1 LGISHSCPAQVW
13 RDRIGTE
20 FRDNPGWHGTE
31 LMLELV
37 FLLDIVL
44 NFNTTFFE
52 ELSGKEVFDRKR
64 ISVNYLLNHHHKV
77 YAPLDVLASVP
88 FLVETVCGFTGATM
102 DHSITYFKFFKL
114 WRLGRVVRQF
124 GTMNNRAAR
133 ALYLFVSFLLIN
145 HLMAC
150 AYFWMVVRRAPYY
163 GGDETWDGRP
173 SDPMQGET
181 FGRFFPPEGIA
192 DVALQRQYL
201 YAYWFVIMLSAGDNP
216 EPTAN
221 DQFAFTLSSYL
232 IGLIFNAIIIAE
244 VTSFFATM
252 MDNTGRIQ
260 REQMDHVVQTLR
272 YKRVPA
278 KVIHEVRSYLNFQ
291 WQTRQGM
298 DAQDVCD
305 LLPRHLARKVQ
316 MTLVVTGYAADIP
329 MFSILNQTMKLK
341 LIEHLERHVV
351 APKETVFKQGE
362 AATSMF
368 WLVRG
373 SMTIWRRDK
382 PGDEPVVLS
391 KLIPGQSSG
400 EAGLFS
406 RDACHDTS
414 AVADGGAW
422 CELAVLSAASLCELI
437 AEDHSILHWLTLS
450 AQKVQRSIADRV
462 HAQAKAQAHRLSVA
476 SIDVAQ
482 LAALQPKAGSF
493 AKLEHM
499 ADPLKAFLESAEHK
513 LLDREEQLAAFVDDH
528 VQQLRRRLHH
538 AFGSDDGTEAVR
550 KDLVAEVQQATSA
563 ETFAKG
569 LSSNDEDGA
578 LEDTAIL
585 HEIVERVEETTD
597 RSDRLRR
604 RDSELKQKLMAVN
617 AFSGGRSFREERT
630 LGAID
635 HATLSAKAKV
645 HAAAGAVNAFKSHRA
660 AAYEEETEHAKAL
673 DAFQRATSRVRS
685 SNYESSKGLHRLTTK
700 DAGLKFRRSVASV
713 GKVAVLAKRSAGG
726 SLRKVRDSL
735 PKVRASAK
743 VRDSLRGADD
753 RGADALP
760 RGAPKD

>member
-1 LGISHSCPAQVW
+1 
-13 RDRIGTE
+13 
-20 FRDNPGWHGTE
+20 
-31 LMLELV
+31 M
-37 FLLDIVL
+37 
-44 NFNTTFFE
+44 
-52 ELSGKEVFDRKR
+52 
-64 ISVNYLLNHHHKV
+64 
-77 YAPLDVLASVP
+77 
-88 FLVETVCGFTGATM
+88 
-102 DHSITYFKFFKL
+102 
-114 WRLGRVVRQF
+114 
-124 GTMNNRAAR
+124 
-133 ALYLFVSFLLIN
+133 
-145 HLMAC
+145 
-150 AYFWMVVRRAPYY
+150 
-163 GGDETWDGRP
+163 
-173 SDPMQGET
+173 
-181 FGRFFPPEGIA
+181 
-192 DVALQRQYL
+192 
-201 YAYWFVIMLSAGDNP
+201 
-216 EPTAN
+216 
-221 DQFAFTLSSYL
+221 
-232 IGLIFNAIIIAE
+232 
-244 VTSFFATM
+244 
-252 MDNTGRIQ
+252 
-260 REQMDHVVQTLR
+260 
-272 YKRVPA
+272 
-278 KVIHEVRSYLNFQ
+278 
-291 WQTRQGM
+291 
-298 DAQDVCD
+298 
-305 LLPRHLARKVQ
+305 
-316 MTLVVTGYAADIP
+316 
-329 MFSILNQTMKLK
+329 
-341 LIEHLERHVV
+341 
-351 APKETVFKQGE
+351 
-362 AATSMF
+362 
-368 WLVRG
+368 
-373 SMTIWRRDK
+373 
-382 PGDEPVVLS
+382 
-391 KLIPGQSSG
+391 
-400 EAGLFS
+400 
-406 RDACHDTS
+406 
-414 AVADGGAW
+414 
-422 CELAVLSAASLCELI
+422 LSAASLCELI

-513 LLDREEQLAAFVDDH
+513 VLDREEQLAAFVDDH

-713 GKVAVLAKRSAGG
+713 GKAAVLAKRSAGG

>member
-1 LGISHSCPAQVW
+1 
-13 RDRIGTE
+13 
-20 FRDNPGWHGTE
+20 
-31 LMLELV
+31 
-37 FLLDIVL
+37 
-44 NFNTTFFE
+44 
-52 ELSGKEVFDRKR
+52 
-64 ISVNYLLNHHHKV
+64 
-77 YAPLDVLASVP
+77 
-88 FLVETVCGFTGATM
+88 
-102 DHSITYFKFFKL
+102 
-114 WRLGRVVRQF
+114 
-124 GTMNNRAAR
+124 
-133 ALYLFVSFLLIN
+133 
-145 HLMAC
+145 
-150 AYFWMVVRRAPYY
+150 
-163 GGDETWDGRP
+163 
-173 SDPMQGET
+173 
-181 FGRFFPPEGIA
+181 
-192 DVALQRQYL
+192 
-201 YAYWFVIMLSAGDNP
+201 MLSAGDNP

-513 LLDREEQLAAFVDDH
+513 VLDREEQLAAFVDDH

-713 GKVAVLAKRSAGG
+713 GKAAVLAKRSAGG